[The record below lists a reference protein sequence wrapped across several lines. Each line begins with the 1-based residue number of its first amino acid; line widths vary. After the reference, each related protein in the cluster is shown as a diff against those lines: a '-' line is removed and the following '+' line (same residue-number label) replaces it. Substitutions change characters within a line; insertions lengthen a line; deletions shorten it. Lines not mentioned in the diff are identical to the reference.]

1 MVATM
6 QVQMQQPGALTAS
19 VLPAMTAAAAATI
32 TAASLPQGPASEHR
46 EAGSFTPSQG
56 CLPAGLRCRY
66 HSDTHGWMPCSILR
80 FHGSD
85 GTYDLDVRQRASA
98 GKIAPWS
105 HPWPFDTKVFYHS
118 QTSGAWMPARVVS
131 FNASNGTYK
140 LTIHEN
146 AEPARIRARS
156 VLGTSNQ
163 QSLGSNLTTSAV
175 PAPPAAPICYASPQ
189 PTQPSSLPSNV
200 APPPPSSPTL
210 VSPQSTSLT
219 GYTSASTQ
227 SQYQMPYLGSAAPT
241 AASMATMVITPPL
254 APAGSTIVQPAEITP
269 IRHPGQQSSED
280 DVLVGVIVTISDGNS
295 YDPLFSQV
303 AQVAGEGQRVATY
316 GASPSSL
323 PHIMSALSGSQ
334 VQGSIP
340 GNLHRNLRRLVADIV
355 EVQPDSVV
363 FNWECCSG
371 CCGEH
376 FQDGAVVMN
385 LVKRILDRGHMVM
398 FSDFSLKALIKEWK
412 NDLLGPNPFIKVSEF
427 GGTFQL
433 RFDPAMLQECPS
445 AQLQKLGELASDGK
459 ADLHAM
465 GGTIA
470 FSVDW
475 TKADCSAYRCQVLT
489 VMAETNGHPVP
500 APVPQQTCEV
510 GGYRGWAG
518 HVLLSYPSGGRLIA
532 SAGHW
537 VELTRLD
544 VNEADLLR
552 AAASYGA
559 AFSSQVQ
566 ASMSSCVSDAD
577 RQRTIQTY
585 SSQIV
590 QQSSPASYS
599 LQAMPRSAPP
609 QVSASASA
617 TCPPVIPE

>member
-1 MVATM
+1 M
-6 QVQMQQPGALTAS
+6 QVQMQQPDALTAS
-19 VLPAMTAAAAATI
+19 FLPAMTAAAL

-46 EAGSFTPSQG
+46 GPGSFTTSQG

-66 HSDTHGWMPCSILR
+66 YSDTHGWMPCSVLR

-85 GTYDLDVRQRASA
+85 GTYDLDVRQRASP
-98 GKIAPWS
+98 GKIAPSSS
-105 HPWPFDTKVFYHS
+105 HPWPFDTNVFYHS
-118 QTSGAWMPARVVS
+118 QTSGAWMPAIVVS
-131 FNASNGTYK
+131 FNASNGTYN
-140 LTIHEN
+140 LTIREN
-146 AEPARIRARS
+146 AEPARIRARP
-156 VLGTSNQ
+156 VLGISNQ
-163 QSLGSNLTTSAV
+163 QHMASNRTTSAV
-175 PAPPAAPICYASPQ
+175 PAPPAPPTYYASPQ
-189 PTQPSSLPSNV
+189 TTQPPAPPSCV
-200 APPPPSSPTL
+200 MPPPPSPPTL
-210 VSPQSTSLT
+210 VTPQSTSLS

-227 SQYQMPYLGSAAPT
+227 NQYQLPYLGSAAPT

-254 APAGSTIVQPAEITP
+254 APAGQPIAQPPEITP
-269 IRHPGQQSSED
+269 IRHPGQQSSDD

-295 YDPLFSQV
+295 YDPLFTQV
-303 AQVAGEGQRVATY
+303 AQVAREGQRVATY

-323 PHIMSALSGSQ
+323 PHIISALSGNQ
-334 VQGSIP
+334 VQGSLS

-385 LVKRILDRGHMVM
+385 LVKRILDRGHMAM
-398 FSDFSLKALIKEWK
+398 FSDFSLKALIREWK
-412 NDLLGPNPFIKVSEF
+412 DDLLGPNPFIKMSEF
-427 GGTFQL
+427 GGNFQL
-433 RFDPAMLQECPS
+433 RFDPAMLQGCPS

-459 ADLHAM
+459 AHLHAM

-475 TKADCSAYRCQVLT
+475 TKADCTAYSCQVLT
-489 VMAETNGHPVP
+489 VMAQTNGQPVT
-500 APVPQQTCEV
+500 APVPQQRCEV
-510 GGYRGWAG
+510 GGHRGWAG

-544 VNEADLLR
+544 VNETDLLR
-552 AAASYGA
+552 AAASYGP
-559 AFSSQVQ
+559 AFSSEVQ

-585 SSQIV
+585 SSQMV
-590 QQSSPASYS
+590 QQSSPACYS
-599 LQAMPRSAPP
+599 LPAMPRSAPP
-609 QVSASASA
+609 RVSTSASA